1 METLSIERSSGEAEA
16 SPDPSWRGLYRV
28 GGVSAVLFVVLTI
41 VSIVLAFITPQPQSS
56 GGSLML
62 PGGVATLQYIA
73 SNRSVF
79 ILDQILFVGPVVLTM
94 VVFLALYVALKHLSK
109 SYAAIGAVVGIVGV
123 VLSLVPLSLVGGL
136 VYLSDQ
142 YVAATTVAQRAGFTT
157 AAESLIAQN
166 NIVSAGGILF
176 AVGVLVIALAM
187 LKGVFQKG
195 IAYVGIVTGVVGIIC
210 EAFRPILGPGY
221 SIYLILLI
229 WLLAVGWKLY
239 RLGSSSSDSRMA
251 KKLKA
256 GAEP

>member
-1 METLSIERSSGEAEA
+1 METLRVGRASGEAEA
-16 SPDPSWRGLYRV
+16 SPDPSWRGLYRA

-41 VSIVLAFITPQPQSS
+41 VSFVLAFITPQPQSS

-73 SNRSVF
+73 SHRSIF
-79 ILDQILFVGPVVLTM
+79 ILDQLLFVGPVILTM

-136 VYLSDQ
+136 VYLSDH
-142 YVAATTVAQRAGFTT
+142 YVAATTVAQRAGFAT
-157 AAESLIAQN
+157 AADSLIAQN

-176 AVGVLVIALAM
+176 AVGVLVISLAM
-187 LKGVFQKG
+187 LKGVFHKG
-195 IAYVGIVTGVVGIIC
+195 IAYLGIVTGVVGIIC

-229 WLLAVGWKLY
+229 WLLAVGWTLY
-239 RLGSSSSDSRMA
+239 RLGASSSDTRMA
-251 KKLKA
+251 KKLEA

>member
-1 METLSIERSSGEAEA
+1 METLSVERASGEAEA
-16 SPDPSWRGLYRV
+16 SPGRSWRGLYRA

-41 VSIVLAFITPQPQSS
+41 VSFVLAFITPQPQSS
-56 GGSLML
+56 SGSLML

-79 ILDQILFVGPVVLTM
+79 ILDQLLFVGPVVLTM

-136 VYLSDQ
+136 VYLSDH
-142 YVAATTVAQRAGFTT
+142 YVAATTVAQRAGFAT
-157 AAESLIAQN
+157 AADSLIAQN

-176 AVGVLVIALAM
+176 AVGVLVISLAM
-187 LKGVFQKG
+187 LKGVFHKG
-195 IAYVGIVTGVVGIIC
+195 IAYLGIATGVVGTIC
-210 EAFRPILGPGY
+210 EALRPILGPGY

-229 WLLAVGWKLY
+229 WLIAVGWKLY
-239 RLGSSSSDSRMA
+239 RLGASSSDARMA
-251 KKLKA
+251 KKLEA
-256 GAEP
+256 RTAS

>member
-1 METLSIERSSGEAEA
+1 METLRVERASGEAEA
-16 SPDPSWRGLYRV
+16 SPDPSWSVLYRA

-73 SNRSVF
+73 SHRSVF

-109 SYAAIGAVVGIVGV
+109 GYAAIGAVVGIAGA
-123 VLSLVPLSLVGGL
+123 VLSLVPFSLVGGL

-142 YVAATTVAQRAGFTT
+142 YVAATTVAQRAVFTT
-157 AAESLIAQN
+157 AADSLIAQN

-176 AVGVLVIALAM
+176 AVGVLVISLAM

-221 SIYLILLI
+221 SLYLILLI
-229 WLLAVGWKLY
+229 WFSAVGWTLY
-239 RLGSSSSDSRMA
+239 RLGASSSPSRVA
-251 KKLKA
+251 KQLEA
-256 GAEP
+256 RAAP

>member
-1 METLSIERSSGEAEA
+1 METLRVGRASGEASA
-16 SPDPSWRGLYRV
+16 SPDPSWRGLYRA

-41 VSIVLAFITPQPQSS
+41 VSFVLAFITPQPQSS

-73 SNRSVF
+73 SNRSAF
-79 ILDQILFVGPVVLTM
+79 ILDQLLFVGPVVLTM

-142 YVAATTVAQRAGFTT
+142 YVAATTVAQRAGFAT
-157 AAESLIAQN
+157 AADSLIAQN

-176 AVGVLVIALAM
+176 AVGVLVISLAV
-187 LKGVFQKG
+187 LKGVFHKG
-195 IAYVGIVTGVVGIIC
+195 IAYLGIVTGVVGIIC

-229 WLLAVGWKLY
+229 WLIAVGWKLY
-239 RLGSSSSDSRMA
+239 RLGSSSSDARMA
-251 KKLKA
+251 KKLESRTA
-256 GAEP
+256 S

>member
-1 METLSIERSSGEAEA
+1 METLSVERASGEAVA
-16 SPDPSWRGLYRV
+16 GPDTSWRGLYRA

-41 VSIVLAFITPQPQSS
+41 VSFVLAFITPQPQSS

-79 ILDQILFVGPVVLTM
+79 ILDQILFIGPVALTM

-109 SYAAIGAVVGIVGV
+109 SYAAIGAVVGIAGV
-123 VLSLVPLSLVGGL
+123 ILSLVPFSLVGGL

-142 YVAATTVAQRAGFTT
+142 YVAATTIAQRAVFTT
-157 AAESLIAQN
+157 AAESLISQN

-176 AVGVLVIALAM
+176 AVGILVISLAM
-187 LKGVFQKG
+187 LKGVFHKG

-210 EAFRPILGPGY
+210 EALRPIIGPGY
-221 SIYLILLI
+221 SIYLILLV
-229 WLLAVGWKLY
+229 WLIVVGWKLY
-239 RLGSSSSDSRMA
+239 RLGSSSSPSRVA
-251 KKLKA
+251 KKLEA
-256 GAEP
+256 GAAS